1 MKKINVLCLDI
12 EGGHG
17 GSSRSL
23 FYLLKKINKKK
34 FKIEVICKK
43 NSWIKKEYKRYKIQC
58 TVEKTMPCY
67 VPLEILNRNFFS
79 FLFFLIFTWPR
90 SKEFRAKLIHK
101 LKKIDILH
109 CNQISLFFVALWIKK
124 KIPNIKITFH
134 IRTMF
139 WPYKKNRWHFIY
151 RWVIKSAFKVCDSFL
166 FITENEEKN
175 VNEILNSKTN
185 GHVIHNPL
193 SDYSIKKIN
202 LNKKNKVIK
211 IISMSHH
218 DFERGTDRIIELAAR
233 IPKQFHHKF
242 QFIMLGDYIHS
253 SNFFEKLF
261 KNTAMNKN
269 LKKYAE
275 NLKVKNMFKFYGYVK
290 TPELFLKQSDLL
302 IKLTRRPNPWGRHI
316 LEAMG
321 LGKAIIPCG
330 TYDKFVKT
338 NINGILLN
346 KYKPKK
352 IVNWLLKIEKKRNSL
367 NKMKTNSLKK
377 INELCSQKQQAKKIE
392 KIWRDLA

>member
-1 MKKINVLCLDI
+1 
-12 EGGHG
+12 
-17 GSSRSL
+17 
-23 FYLLKKINKKK
+23 
-34 FKIEVICKK
+34 
-43 NSWIKKEYKRYKIQC
+43 
-58 TVEKTMPCY
+58 
-67 VPLEILNRNFFS
+67 
-79 FLFFLIFTWPR
+79 
-90 SKEFRAKLIHK
+90 
-101 LKKIDILH
+101 
-109 CNQISLFFVALWIKK
+109 
-124 KIPNIKITFH
+124 
-134 IRTMF
+134 
-139 WPYKKNRWHFIY
+139 
-151 RWVIKSAFKVCDSFL
+151 
-166 FITENEEKN
+166 
-175 VNEILNSKTN
+175 
-185 GHVIHNPL
+185 
-193 SDYSIKKIN
+193 
-202 LNKKNKVIK
+202 
-211 IISMSHH
+211 MSHH

-302 IKLTRRPNPWGRHI
+302 IKLTRRPNPWGRDI
-316 LEAMG
+316 IEAMG
-321 LGKAIIPCG
+321 LGKAIISCG

-346 KYKPKK
+346 KYKPKQ

-377 INELCSQKQQAKKIE
+377 INELC
-392 KIWRDLA
+392 